1 MQRKIQ
7 RKQEKYTRR
16 RNNVEKKNTNVI
28 GNMVCNSNE
37 KTQMTEVFI
46 SGSGGEMG

>member
-16 RNNVEKKNTNVI
+16 RNNVNKNTNVT
-28 GNMVCNSNE
+28 GNTVCDSNG